1 MATTKKKS
9 SLAKAQA
16 TRTEKVATGTGGV
29 KPARVPLPTFTAP
42 ADFAPHFLEVVVTT
56 EEDGLLASQ
65 IEATRYIGRYNPEAE
80 DKKKRNLAAYDM
92 RTLLAIQARLA
103 AVTFKPTNDKKFPAK
118 AADRAE
124 GVKGS
129 MRLPANK
136 TFKLVLRANKKK
148 DTGALAVRVVSVSQ
162 DVKLKSGVVKSV
174 ELTKLDPVARMFK
187 RAARFLPAA
196 FQNVQAPPKLRRG
209 RAASSDDE

>member
-1 MATTKKKS
+1 
-9 SLAKAQA
+9 
-16 TRTEKVATGTGGV
+16 
-29 KPARVPLPTFTAP
+29 
-42 ADFAPHFLEVVVTT
+42 
-56 EEDGLLASQ
+56 
-65 IEATRYIGRYNPEAE
+65 
-80 DKKKRNLAAYDM
+80 
-92 RTLLAIQARLA
+92 
-103 AVTFKPTNDKKFPAK
+103 
-118 AADRAE
+118 
-124 GVKGS
+124 

-209 RAASSDDE
+209 RAASSDD